1 MTATL
6 KVTEG
11 VLIDGMSRYEAPRPK
26 PRPVTNRPI
35 RVGRNDKCPCRSGKK
50 FKNCCLRPTKVEPLP
65 EYTGSPDIV
74 KSDLVE
80 VQGASV

>member
-6 KVTEG
+6 KVTDQP
-11 VLIDGMSRYEAPRPK
+11 VDGMVRYAAAKPK
-26 PRPVTNRPI
+26 PQPVVGRPI
-35 RVGRNDKCPCRSGKK
+35 KIGRNDQCPCRSGKK
-50 FKNCCLRPTKVEPLP
+50 FKNCCLRPKVEPLP

-80 VQGASV
+80 VQGVSS